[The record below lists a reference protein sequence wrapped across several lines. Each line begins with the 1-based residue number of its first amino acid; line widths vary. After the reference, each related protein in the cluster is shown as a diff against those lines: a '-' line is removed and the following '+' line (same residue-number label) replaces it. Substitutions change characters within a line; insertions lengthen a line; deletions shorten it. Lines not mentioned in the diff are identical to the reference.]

1 MCRYKSAGP
10 FLPCPLPAEKCSGQ
24 EGTGEDGNMLGV
36 YVSYNRELT
45 GSGG

>member
-1 MCRYKSAGP
+1 MCTYKSAGP
-10 FLPCPLPAEKCSGQ
+10 FLPGALPAEKCSGK
-24 EGTGEDGNMLGV
+24 EGTGENGKMLGV